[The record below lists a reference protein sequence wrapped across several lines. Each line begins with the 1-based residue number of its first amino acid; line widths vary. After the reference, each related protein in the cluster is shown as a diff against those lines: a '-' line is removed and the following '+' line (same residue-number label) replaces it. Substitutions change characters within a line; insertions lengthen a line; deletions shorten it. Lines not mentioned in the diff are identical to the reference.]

1 MCGDVVSTVR
11 WLGECG
17 DGTLPSGD
25 MCQHL
30 LLTPNTETQWHTGP
44 VLALTCFHAM
54 SAAAQPTYRN
64 TNRPSL
70 RLICE
75 VRSPSRLRL
84 CKPASECKAPCMHVH
99 NTLMY
104 TPTSSRAHVA
114 HTPTFIDL
122 NMRKCSV
129 THTHAHTH
137 PHIIHIQTHLS
148 LSSLSNSPT
157 RSLSSPLSLSTSIRT
172 RKHIHTSPLLHVQAR
187 QL

>member
-122 NMRKCSV
+122 DLRKCSV
-129 THTHAHTH
+129 THTRTHT
-137 PHIIHIQTHLS
+137 
-148 LSSLSNSPT
+148 
-157 RSLSSPLSLSTSIRT
+157 RT
-172 RKHIHTSPLLHVQAR
+172 
-187 QL
+187 